1 MAEIKLDV
9 CVYRHCSPSYIHNI
23 FFTNNHLKRRSIT
36 TVMFR
41 WTEPFTVSDFV
52 IRFCLFSLPSAPTN
66 WSQREYFFFIL
77 TSFLISFF
85 LSVSFIVYK
94 HNEGLLIIK
103 CSTSHICLC
112 ESSVSR
118 FWRGIP
124 GISRHTVRDL
134 WWTKWRW
141 STSVY
146 TKPARSHQCPYG
158 MRKPVPASTSL
169 YPQFSFRA
177 SALIGQKSIEHFWNT
192 QLGNNS

>member
-1 MAEIKLDV
+1 MTEIKLEV

-36 TVMFR
+36 TVMIR

-112 ESSVSR
+112 GSSESQ

-124 GISRHTVRDL
+124 GISGHTVRDL
-134 WWTKWRW
+134 WWTKWQW
-141 STSVY
+141 STSVFVSLISLHQTCALTSMPLRD
-146 TKPARSHQCPYG
+146 TKG
-158 MRKPVPASTSL
+158 LTSQHL
-169 YPQFSFRA
+169 VTPSVFVWGFNFDRA
-177 SALIGQKSIEHFWNT
+177 EVNWTFLK
-192 QLGNNS
+192 